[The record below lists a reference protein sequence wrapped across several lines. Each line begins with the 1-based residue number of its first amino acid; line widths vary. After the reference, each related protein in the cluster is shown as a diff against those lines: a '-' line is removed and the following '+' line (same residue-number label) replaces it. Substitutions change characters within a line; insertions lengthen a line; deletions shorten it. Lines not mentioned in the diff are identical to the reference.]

1 MNRKTAAGF
10 LGTVFGMILATATQ
24 AACPPLPPPAALA
37 AWQRAENGARDLFE
51 YAVLRLLKCDWDD
64 ALPAFDVALEAS
76 HLPGQSDLQGNI
88 LRMGAFDPVPIVV
101 SYAKWSRDREGWL
114 LPLRLRDDEIDAAT
128 RRLEAAIPRLFA
140 WLQARADDSLRPPL
154 DRLAELIGAVDDI
167 RRGEIGRGRDR
178 LDRLAQMQPDL
189 TRSEAGIVERAA
201 KLRAVL
207 DPQSPVEPSQEW
219 VLDRRSNIY
228 IETTCGIHGRS
239 LPLLDP
245 LGLRADLLL
254 AGGDTAAALALLL
267 RHEWGGPEPLTA
279 SHWRRLQPLL
289 ERRYSAAQLR
299 QGWRDA
305 EDSIHVG
312 DERPGLLLYGVE
324 LPLPS
329 VVLEDD
335 PADPQRAVRRPLR
348 RDEAIAAARATPL
361 FAALFPRGSPDD
373 AGL

>member
-10 LGTVFGMILATATQ
+10 LGTLFGMVLATATQ

-64 ALPAFDVALEAS
+64 ALPAFDSALEAS
-76 HLPGQSDLQGNI
+76 HRPGQSDLQGNI

-128 RRLEAAIPRLFA
+128 RRLQAAIPRLFA

-167 RRGEIGRGRDR
+167 RRGEIARGRDR
-178 LDRLAQMQPDL
+178 LDRLASMQPGL

-207 DPQSPVEPSQEW
+207 DPQSPVEPPQEW
-219 VLDRRSNIY
+219 VLDRRSSIY
-228 IETTCGIHGRS
+228 SESCGAFGRS

-245 LGLRADLLL
+245 LGLRVDLLL
-254 AGGDTAAALALLL
+254 ADGDTAAAIALLL
-267 RHEWGGPEPLTA
+267 RHEWGGPEPLTV

-289 ERRYSAAQLR
+289 EQRYSRAQLI

-305 EDSIHVG
+305 EGAIPVG
-312 DERPGLLLYGVE
+312 GEPRGLLLYGVE

-329 VVLEDD
+329 AVLEDD
-335 PADPQRAVRRPLR
+335 PVDPQRSVRRPLR
-348 RDEAIAAARATPL
+348 RDEAVAAARATPL
-361 FAALFPRGSPDD
+361 FAALFPRGLPDD